1 MVKKDLPVMSA
12 VFEKPV
18 QKSASGA
25 LANLFRKLT
34 VKLGVANKLR
44 NLCRSAQLRDKLYR
58 EKLGS
63 NNIDDKLEHRLY
75 NMATGDKLTF
85 EKFTALI
92 SHLYDV
98 KEFEFILRI
107 KPLDSEDWIEVS
119 QEVYNHLGPMIEEDE
134 DGDTVQQPA
143 KHEHHNR
150 RMRDIKNK
158 VRD

>member
-1 MVKKDLPVMSA
+1 MVKKDLSNLST

-34 VKLGVANKLR
+34 LKLGLANKLR
-44 NLCRSAQLRDKLYR
+44 NLCRNAQLRDKLYR
-58 EKLGS
+58 QKLGS
-63 NNIDDKLEHRLY
+63 SNIDDKLEHRLY

-98 KEFEFILRI
+98 NEFEFTIRV
-107 KPLDSEDWIEVS
+107 KPLNSDEWIEVR
-119 QEVYNHLGPMIEEDE
+119 QEVYNHLGPILEEE
-134 DGDTVQQPA
+134 DGDNLEQPA
-143 KHEHHNR
+143 KHEHDR
-150 RMRDIKNK
+150 KRMRHIKNQ
-158 VRD
+158 VRE